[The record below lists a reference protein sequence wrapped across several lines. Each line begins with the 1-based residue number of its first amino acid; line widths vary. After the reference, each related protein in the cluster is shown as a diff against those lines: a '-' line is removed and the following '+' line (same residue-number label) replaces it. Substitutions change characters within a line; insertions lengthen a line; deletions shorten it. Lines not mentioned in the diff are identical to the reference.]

1 MADSTQQQMEIA
13 QRLQLKLLM
22 RFEHLLDE
30 GTLQATD
37 AATLARLLRENG
49 WSIDPNKVPVG
60 LRGIL
65 TAAIDA
71 TKLDEDGL
79 YSGGGH

>member
-1 MADSTQQQMEIA
+1 MADKNKQQMDIA
-13 QRLQLKLLM
+13 ERLQTKLLQ
-22 RFEHLLDE
+22 RWEKLIDE

-65 TAAIDA
+65 TSGIDA
-71 TKLDEDGL
+71 STLDEDNL
-79 YSGGGH
+79 YGKGH